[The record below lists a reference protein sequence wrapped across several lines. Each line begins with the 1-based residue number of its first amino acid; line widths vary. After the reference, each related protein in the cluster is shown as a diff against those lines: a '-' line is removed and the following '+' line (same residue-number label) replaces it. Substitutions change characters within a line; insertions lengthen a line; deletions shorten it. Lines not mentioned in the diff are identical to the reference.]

1 MKLPSNLNGIPPA
14 GSHLKFIANAKMSSN
29 PIKNTGMDKPT
40 SENICQN
47 ESKKECRFTAD
58 LIPTGIEIKKDKT
71 TTKTFNLIEFCN
83 GVDITSTTGLLKEV
97 DVPKSPLAV
106 FRIQRTYCSGN
117 DPSDR
122 KYARGLR

>member
-1 MKLPSNLNGIPPA
+1 
-14 GSHLKFIANAKMSSN
+14 
-29 PIKNTGMDKPT
+29 MDKPT
-40 SENICQN
+40 SENTCQK
-47 ESKKECRFTAD
+47 ESNNECRFTAD
-58 LIPTGIEIKKDKT
+58 LIPTGIEIKNEIT
-71 TTKTFNLIEFCN
+71 TTKTFNLIEFFK

-106 FRIQRTYCSGN
+106 FIIQRTYCSGN